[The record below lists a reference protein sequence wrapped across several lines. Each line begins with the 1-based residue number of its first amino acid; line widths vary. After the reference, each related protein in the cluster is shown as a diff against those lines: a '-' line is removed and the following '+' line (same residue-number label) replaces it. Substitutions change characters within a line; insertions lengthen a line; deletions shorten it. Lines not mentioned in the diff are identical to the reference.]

1 MEEFASAE
9 TEWDN
14 VREITA
20 QFQQEEETKVIR
32 PPACSPLVTVEEV
45 VEYLKTKTDMDHYL
59 GLVKPPS
66 RRSGVRRLFSCL
78 LGPPSLPPHL
88 RQSVR
93 LVQATA
99 LIAFSNEVRPSERGE
114 GYTRVTREEQRGESE
129 LYSPKIPFP
138 PAGAGAPGHAED
150 NLQTADLHHPGLS
163 QVRLTLGGDRLP
175 GLRPQH

>member
-20 QFQQEEETKVIR
+20 QFQQEEEETKVSR
-32 PPACSPLVTVEEV
+32 APTCSPLVTVEEV

-59 GLVKPPS
+59 GMVKPPS
-66 RRSGVRRLFSCL
+66 RRSGVRRFFSCL

-99 LIAFSNEVRPSERGE
+99 LIAFSNEVRHSE
-114 GYTRVTREEQRGESE
+114 Q
-129 LYSPKIPFP
+129 
-138 PAGAGAPGHAED
+138 
-150 NLQTADLHHPGLS
+150 
-163 QVRLTLGGDRLP
+163 
-175 GLRPQH
+175 